1 MRRDLIA
8 TVGLIGAV
16 GLLTNCGGEM
26 VPETQAGAAA
36 ALTPFHVTDSTTE
49 SIPVEL
55 PGQLYVEHD
64 AAVVARTEGIVDS
77 VYVDLGR
84 WVKEGQLLAKLES
97 IDQEI
102 ARDQA
107 RQSADNARRVFERA
121 RELAQS
127 GHVSPADSELAS
139 YDYEKAGLEL
149 RQAERDYDLTR
160 VTAPFAG
167 MVTARLIRPRRH
179 VTLGDSLFQVTAMAP
194 LLVSVRAP
202 EGSLGGGSDLSD
214 ASVEVVSADGR
225 RHSAHV
231 LRASPVFDAA
241 SGTREIVLRVGPK
254 SGLKPGARVNV
265 RLGTSPRRV
274 LAIPREYLSDQ
285 GYVLVVEQDR
295 TVMRQVRAGGELA
308 DGQVEIESGLAAGE
322 RLAPVPQ

>member
-1 MRRDLIA
+1 MRRALNA
-8 TVGLIGAV
+8 VVCAIGSVA
-16 GLLTNCGGEM
+16 LLTNCGGEV
-26 VPETQAGAAA
+26 VPETQTHAAG
-36 ALTPFHVTDSTTE
+36 ALTPFHVADSTAA

-107 RQSADNARRVFERA
+107 RQAANNARRVFERA
-121 RELAQS
+121 RELALS
-127 GHVSPADSELAS
+127 GHVAPADSELAS
-139 YDYEKAGLEL
+139 YDYEKAALQL
-149 RQAERDYDLTR
+149 RQAERDYELTR

-167 MVTARLIRPRRH
+167 VVTARHIRRRRH
-179 VTLGDSLFQVTAMAP
+179 VTQGDSLFQVTALAP
-194 LLVSVRAP
+194 LLVSVRVP
-202 EGSLGGGSDLSD
+202 EGLLNSDPSE
-214 ASVEVVSADGR
+214 AAVEVVGADGG
-225 RHSAHV
+225 RHPARV
-231 LRASPVFDAA
+231 LRASPVYDAA

-254 SGLKPGARVNV
+254 SGLKPGARVTV
-265 RLGTSPRRV
+265 RLGASPRPV
-274 LAIPREYLSDQ
+274 LAIPREYLADQ

-295 TVMRQVRAGGELA
+295 TVMRQVSAGAELP
-308 DGQVEIESGLAAGE
+308 DGRVAIESGLTAGE
-322 RLAPVPQ
+322 RLAPVPK

>member
-1 MRRDLIA
+1 MRRDLIV
-8 TVGLIGAV
+8 TVGLIGSV
-16 GLLTNCGGEM
+16 GLLANCGGEA
-26 VPETQAGAAA
+26 VPETEAGAAA
-36 ALTPFHVTDSTTE
+36 ALTPFHLADSTTE

-139 YDYEKAGLEL
+139 YDYEKAALEL
-149 RQAERDYDLTR
+149 RQAERDYELAR

-167 MVTARLIRPRRH
+167 VVTARHIRPRRH
-179 VTLGDSLFQVTAMAP
+179 VTQGDSLFQVTALAP

-202 EGSLGGGSDLSD
+202 EGVLGSDLSK
-214 ASVEVVSADGR
+214 ASVVVGADGR
-225 RHSAHV
+225 RHPARV
-231 LRASPVFDAA
+231 LRASPVYDAG

>member
-1 MRRDLIA
+1 MRGDLIA
-8 TVGLIGAV
+8 TVGLIGSV
-16 GLLTNCGGEM
+16 GLLANCGGEV

-36 ALTPFHVTDSTTE
+36 ALTPFHVADSTTE

-107 RQSADNARRVFERA
+107 RQAADNARRVFERA
-121 RELAQS
+121 RELAKS
-127 GHVSPADSELAS
+127 GHVATADSELAS
-139 YDYEKAGLEL
+139 YDYEKAALEL
-149 RQAERDYDLTR
+149 RQAERDYELTR

-167 MVTARLIRPRRH
+167 VVTARHTRPRRH
-179 VTLGDSLFQVTAMAP
+179 VTQGDSLFQVTALAP

-202 EGSLGGGSDLSD
+202 EGVLGSDVSK

-225 RHSAHV
+225 RRPARV
-231 LRASPVFDAA
+231 LRASPVYDAA
-241 SGTREIVLRVGPK
+241 SGTREIVLRVGAK
-254 SGLKPGARVNV
+254 SGFKPGARVTV
-265 RLGTSPRRV
+265 RLGASPRTV

-285 GYVLVVEQDR
+285 GYVLVIEQDR
-295 TVMRQVRAGGELA
+295 TVMRQVSAGSDLP

>member
-8 TVGLIGAV
+8 MVGLV
-16 GLLTNCGGEM
+16 GSLSLLANCSGDA
-26 VPETQAGAAA
+26 VPETRADAAA
-36 ALTPFHVTDSTTE
+36 ALTPFHVADSTTE

-102 ARDQA
+102 SRDQA
-107 RQSADNARRVFERA
+107 RQAADNAHRVFERA

-127 GHVSPADSELAS
+127 GHVAPADSELAS
-139 YDYEKAGLEL
+139 FDYEKAALQL
-149 RQAERDYDLTR
+149 RQAERDYELTR

-167 MVTARLIRPRRH
+167 VVTARHIRPRRH
-179 VTLGDSLFQVTAMAP
+179 VTQGDSLFQVTALAP

-202 EGSLGGGSDLSD
+202 EGALGSDLSD

-225 RHSAHV
+225 RHSARV
-231 LRASPVFDAA
+231 LRASPVYDAA
-241 SGTREIVLRVGPK
+241 SGTREIVLRVGAK
-254 SGLKPGARVNV
+254 SGLKPGARVTV
-265 RLGTSPRRV
+265 LLGTNPRTV
-274 LAIPREYLSDQ
+274 LAIPREYLSNQ
-285 GYVLVVEQDR
+285 GYVLVVEQGR
-295 TVMRQVRAGGELA
+295 TVMRQVRAGGELPE
-308 DGQVEIESGLAAGE
+308 GQVEIQSGLAAGE

>member
-16 GLLTNCGGEM
+16 GLLANCGGEV

-36 ALTPFHVTDSTTE
+36 ALTPFHVADSTTA

-107 RQSADNARRVFERA
+107 RQAADNAHRVFERA
-121 RELAQS
+121 RELAKS
-127 GHVSPADSELAS
+127 GHVATADSELAS
-139 YDYEKAGLEL
+139 YDYEKAELEL
-149 RQAERDYDLTR
+149 RQAERDYELTR

-167 MVTARLIRPRRH
+167 VVTARHTRPRRH
-179 VTLGDSLFQVTAMAP
+179 VTQGDSLFQVTALAP

-202 EGSLGGGSDLSD
+202 EGLLGSDLSK
-214 ASVEVVSADGR
+214 ALAEVVGADGQS
-225 RHSAHV
+225 HSARV
-231 LRASPVFDAA
+231 LRASPVYDAA

-254 SGLKPGARVNV
+254 SGLKPGARVTV
-265 RLGTSPRRV
+265 RLGGALRRV

-295 TVMRQVRAGGELA
+295 TVMRQVRAGGELP

-322 RLAPVPQ
+322 RLAPVAQ

>member
-8 TVGLIGAV
+8 TVGLVGAV
-16 GLLTNCGGEM
+16 GLLTNCSGDA
-26 VPETQAGAAA
+26 VPETQADAAA
-36 ALTPFHVTDSTTE
+36 ALTPFHVADSTTE

-102 ARDQA
+102 SRDQA
-107 RQSADNARRVFERA
+107 RQAADNAHRVFERA

-127 GHVSPADSELAS
+127 GHVAPADSELAS
-139 YDYEKAGLEL
+139 FDYEKAALQL
-149 RQAERDYDLTR
+149 RQAERDYELTR

-167 MVTARLIRPRRH
+167 VVTARHIRPRRH
-179 VTLGDSLFQVTAMAP
+179 VTQGDSLFQVTALAP

-202 EGSLGGGSDLSD
+202 EGALGSDLSD

-225 RHSAHV
+225 RHSARV
-231 LRASPVFDAA
+231 LRASPVYDAA
-241 SGTREIVLRVGPK
+241 SGTREIVLRVGAK
-254 SGLKPGARVNV
+254 SGLKPGARVTV
-265 RLGTSPRRV
+265 LLGTNPRTV
-274 LAIPREYLSDQ
+274 LAIPREYLSNQ
-285 GYVLVVEQDR
+285 GYVLVVEQGR
-295 TVMRQVRAGGELA
+295 TVMRQVRAGGELPE
-308 DGQVEIESGLAAGE
+308 GQVEIQSGLAAGE